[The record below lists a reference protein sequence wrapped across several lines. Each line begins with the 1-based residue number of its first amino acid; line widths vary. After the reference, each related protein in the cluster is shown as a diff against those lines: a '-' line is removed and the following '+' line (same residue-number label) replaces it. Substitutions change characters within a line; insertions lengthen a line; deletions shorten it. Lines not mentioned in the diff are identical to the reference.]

1 MMTVNSTITRLNQHT
16 APIDLGHEARL
27 WLIPGILGDAATAL
41 FHTLCNQLPWDR
53 PRVRVFGR
61 EHPVPRLTC
70 WVADQGVSY
79 RYSGLTHEGRGWPPA
94 LDALRRR
101 VTELT
106 GRTPNG
112 ALANLYRNGDD
123 SMGWHRDNEPE
134 LGAHPWVLSYNLG
147 AARDFA
153 FRPYGSGRQS
163 RVIPLEHDS
172 LLIMSPEVQIHFEH
186 ALPRRRRIQDAR
198 LNLTF
203 REIVGAGPARERER
217 SFRQDPRA
225 TS

>member
-1 MMTVNSTITRLNQHT
+1 MITVNSTITRLNERTT
-16 APIDLGHEARL
+16 AIELGQGARL
-27 WLIPGILGDAATAL
+27 WLIHGVLGEDAQPL
-41 FHTLCNQLPWDR
+41 FHTLCNHLPWDR

-70 WVADQGVSY
+70 WVADSGVRY
-79 RYSGLTHEGRGWPPA
+79 RYSGLTHQGEGWPPA
-94 LDALRRR
+94 LDTLRRE
-101 VTELT
+101 VTALT
-106 GRTPNG
+106 GRRPNG
-112 ALANLYRNGDD
+112 ALANLYRDGDD

-163 RVIPLEHDS
+163 RVIALEHDS
-172 LLIMSPEVQIHFEH
+172 LLVMSPEVQTHFEH
-186 ALPRRRRIQDAR
+186 ALPRRRRVREPR

-203 REIVGAGPARERER
+203 REIV
-217 SFRQDPRA
+217 
-225 TS
+225 

>member
-1 MMTVNSTITRLNQHT
+1 MMTVNSTITRLNQRT

-70 WVADQGVSY
+70 WVADQGISY

-101 VTELT
+101 SLSV
-106 GRTPNG
+106 RT
-112 ALANLYRNGDD
+112 
-123 SMGWHRDNEPE
+123 
-134 LGAHPWVLSYNLG
+134 
-147 AARDFA
+147 
-153 FRPYGSGRQS
+153 
-163 RVIPLEHDS
+163 
-172 LLIMSPEVQIHFEH
+172 
-186 ALPRRRRIQDAR
+186 
-198 LNLTF
+198 
-203 REIVGAGPARERER
+203 
-217 SFRQDPRA
+217 
-225 TS
+225 

>member
-1 MMTVNSTITRLNQHT
+1 MSVNSTIARLNSHT
-16 APIDLGHEARL
+16 TSIDLGHGARL
-27 WLIPGILGDAATAL
+27 WLIPGVLGDAAEPL
-41 FHTLCNQLPWDR
+41 FHTLCNHLPWDQ

-61 EHPVPRLTC
+61 EHPVPRLIG
-70 WVADQGVSY
+70 WVADHGVTY
-79 RYSGLTHEGRGWPPA
+79 RYSGLTHEGQGWPPA
-94 LDALRRR
+94 LDNLRDR
-101 VTELT
+101 VAELT
-106 GRTPNG
+106 GRRPNG
-112 ALANLYRNGDD
+112 ALANLYRDGDD

-172 LLIMSPEVQIHFEH
+172 LLVMSPQVQTHFEH
-186 ALPRRRRIQDAR
+186 ALPRRRRVREPR

-203 REIVGAGPARERER
+203 REIV
-217 SFRQDPRA
+217 
-225 TS
+225 

>member
-1 MMTVNSTITRLNQHT
+1 MMTVNSTITRLNQRT

-70 WVADQGVSY
+70 WVADQGISY

-112 ALANLYRNGDD
+112 ALANLYRDGDD

-134 LGAHPWVLSYNLG
+134 IDTASIASLSLGATRTFKIRHRTTKEVVNVELAHGDLMVSTQQTTPW
-147 AARDFA
+147 
-153 FRPYGSGRQS
+153 
-163 RVIPLEHDS
+163 
-172 LLIMSPEVQIHFEH
+172 
-186 ALPRRRRIQDAR
+186 
-198 LNLTF
+198 
-203 REIVGAGPARERER
+203 
-217 SFRQDPRA
+217 
-225 TS
+225 

>member
-1 MMTVNSTITRLNQHT
+1 MITVNSTITRLNERT
-16 APIDLGHEARL
+16 APIELGHGARL
-27 WLIPGILGDAATAL
+27 WLIHRVLADAAAPL
-41 FHTLCNQLPWDR
+41 FHTLCNHLPWDR

-70 WVADQGVSY
+70 WVADHGVTY
-79 RYSGLTHEGRGWPPA
+79 RYSGVAHEGQGWPLT
-94 LDALRRR
+94 LDDLRDR
-101 VTELT
+101 VATLTE
-106 GRTPNG
+106 RHPNG
-112 ALANLYRNGDD
+112 ALANLYRDGDD

-172 LLIMSPEVQIHFEH
+172 LLVMSPEVQTHFEH
-186 ALPRRRRIQDAR
+186 ALPRRRRVREAR

-203 REIVGAGPARERER
+203 REIV
-217 SFRQDPRA
+217 
-225 TS
+225 

>member
-1 MMTVNSTITRLNQHT
+1 MITVNSTITRLNESTT
-16 APIDLGHEARL
+16 AIELGQGARL
-27 WLIPGILGDAATAL
+27 WLIHGVLGEDAQPL
-41 FHTLCNQLPWDR
+41 FHTLCNHLPWDR

-70 WVADQGVSY
+70 WVADSGVRY
-79 RYSGLTHEGRGWPPA
+79 RYSGLTHQGKGWPPA
-94 LDALRRR
+94 LDTLRRE
-101 VTELT
+101 VTALS
-106 GRTPNG
+106 GRRPNG
-112 ALANLYRNGDD
+112 ALANLYRDGDD

-163 RVIPLEHDS
+163 RVIALEHDS
-172 LLIMSPEVQIHFEH
+172 LLVMSPEVQTHFEH
-186 ALPRRRRIQDAR
+186 ALPRRRRVREPR

-203 REIVGAGPARERER
+203 REIV
-217 SFRQDPRA
+217 
-225 TS
+225 